1 MVYDGGEPHHAINN
15 QRRNMHIEIDTN
27 EIYDELEDRVSE
39 LEANDKA
46 YGSLSDRIAD
56 IENRLNALADGLSDS
71 AAILYRRNF

>member
-46 YGSLSDRIAD
+46 YGSLSNRITE
-56 IENRLNALADGLSDS
+56 IENRLNALADSLVDASTT
-71 AAILYRRNF
+71 LYRRNF